1 MWFYYLI
8 FCIILLFHI
17 YFFGKKASN
26 QIGYFL
32 CLLLIAIAAF
42 RPSNIDRDY
51 ANYVALFNNIEQT
64 GGSAVELS
72 LRLISQVIKW
82 FSNNVVFL
90 FLVYAILGV
99 GLKYVAIKKIS
110 EYWILSLL
118 IYFGYFYICFDMTQ
132 IREGVAMSFFL
143 LSIPDIQERKFKPF
157 LIKFLVAFFFH
168 YSAIVMLPVFF
179 IVRPKHQSFLPYFIL
194 LFISIILLPVNIN
207 YMAIIQSIIPIG
219 GIQTKLNFYNQLS
232 EQGIFTQK
240 NIFSVARI
248 MRIAVMIFLAVY
260 IRTVERY
267 NRYAR
272 TLLQIYIFSLFVF
285 FLLAN
290 LPPVFSYRLGEF
302 LGIVEIITF
311 PLVAYAIKPR
321 FIGEIVVIVI
331 ALIFLAYNLLVH
343 QYISFYF

>member
-1 MWFYYLI
+1 
-8 FCIILLFHI
+8 
-17 YFFGKKASN
+17 
-26 QIGYFL
+26 
-32 CLLLIAIAAF
+32 
-42 RPSNIDRDY
+42 
-51 ANYVALFNNIEQT
+51 
-64 GGSAVELS
+64 
-72 LRLISQVIKW
+72 
-82 FSNNVVFL
+82 
-90 FLVYAILGV
+90 
-99 GLKYVAIKKIS
+99 
-110 EYWILSLL
+110 
-118 IYFGYFYICFDMTQ
+118 
-132 IREGVAMSFFL
+132 
-143 LSIPDIQERKFKPF
+143 
-157 LIKFLVAFFFH
+157 
-168 YSAIVMLPVFF
+168 
-179 IVRPKHQSFLPYFIL
+179 
-194 LFISIILLPVNIN
+194 
-207 YMAIIQSIIPIG
+207 MAIIQSIIPIG